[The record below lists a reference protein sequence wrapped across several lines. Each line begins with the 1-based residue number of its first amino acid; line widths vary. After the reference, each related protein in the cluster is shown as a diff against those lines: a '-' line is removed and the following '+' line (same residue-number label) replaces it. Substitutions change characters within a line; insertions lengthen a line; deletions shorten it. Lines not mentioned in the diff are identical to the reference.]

1 MRGNDAGEQA
11 EGGAEGPWARR
22 MREKLVAE
30 FNPSELAIVDESEG
44 HRGHGGY
51 REGGETHFRVHV
63 RSAAF
68 DGKSRV
74 QRQRMVMSLL
84 KPEMDERVHALSLSL
99 SGEAGP

>member
-1 MRGNDAGEQA
+1 MRGNDAGNQA
-11 EGGAEGPWARR
+11 ESGAEGPWARR

-30 FNPSELAIVDESEG
+30 FNPSELTIVDESEG

-74 QRQRMVMSLL
+74 QRQRMVMTLL
-84 KPEMDERVHALSLSL
+84 KQEIELRVHALSLSL
-99 SGEAGP
+99 SGQAEP

>member
-1 MRGNDAGEQA
+1 
-11 EGGAEGPWARR
+11 

-30 FNPSELAIVDESEG
+30 FNPSELAIVDESES

-51 REGGETHFRVHV
+51 RDGGETHFRVHV

-74 QRQRMVMSLL
+74 QRQRLVMTLL
-84 KPEMDERVHALSLSL
+84 KPEMEARVHALSLSL
-99 SGEAGP
+99 AGEADG